1 MLELLSSSLSWL
13 AIAASPFEASDR
25 HQSKGHFRRS
35 KATRWTGGRPRPVAE
50 SYVGARYECRLKKRQ
65 TSGTVKRV
73 RILMVAAL
81 TDTSDERR
89 VFQKRTVERHETGY
103 VFAR

>member
-1 MLELLSSSLSWL
+1 
-13 AIAASPFEASDR
+13 
-25 HQSKGHFRRS
+25 
-35 KATRWTGGRPRPVAE
+35 
-50 SYVGARYECRLKKRQ
+50 
-65 TSGTVKRV
+65 VKRV

-81 TDTSDERR
+81 TDTSDERL